1 MVQRN
6 QQGLK
11 KKLSY
16 IKAPANLCDDKM
28 KFIGAMLT
36 SLFSSRLLFEFPYRR
51 RFTNVSSLKSDKHML
66 VISFTV
72 SRRVLQYRYN
82 NGNAGNND

>member
-1 MVQRN
+1 MYD
-6 QQGLK
+6 LK
-11 KKLSY
+11 KSTG
-16 IKAPANLCDDKM
+16 P
-28 KFIGAMLT
+28 
-36 SLFSSRLLFEFPYRR
+36 
-51 RFTNVSSLKSDKHML
+51 TNVSSLKSDKHML